1 MADYPIIDQRFL
13 PRASRRGPM
22 GLVPPRREASELPM
36 PNAHE
41 VVVYKTEGTYI
52 VDDGRSRPSDDHVV
66 KATSITVVD
75 MREDAPMTVEATIPS
90 AGAAEFTVQV
100 TFLCTVKKP
109 DEVVDAGL
117 RDIKSSLKHYLIR
130 HQPLFYLGEDHHL
143 DEVAAVR
150 RSVTAEVKAY
160 YSVRP
165 ARFRGLDVKLGN
177 IQVMTPD
184 ELHSKQREWELQGL
198 LSSEQ
203 QQLEH
208 RLAEQKADL
217 EEIRRRSE
225 EAFELE
231 RRRHEQDLAQMRQE
245 LTRMQEQFEQQQ
257 ERRKATHDQSIRTA
271 AFRHAA
277 DEATRLKESLGA
289 DDSEMTTVFA
299 GAIGE
304 RSISAT
310 ANLLNADRERRR
322 EQEAEEERR
331 KQERDQDE
339 ARYGRELDR
348 ENRQMRYDLEIQK
361 LKVQADVVVA
371 AVNRGLADTQDIEY
385 LMSELKHVTKQLES
399 ASSGAQRQETGQDE
413 SPERPKRA
421 VRPWRSRRAERSE
434 VQDDDRVVEAQIVS
448 DDSDVRGDD
457 AEAELREEDL
467 GR

>member
-1 MADYPIIDQRFL
+1 MADYPIIDQRSL

-22 GLVPPRREASELPM
+22 GLAPPRREASELPM

-52 VDDGRSRPSDDHVV
+52 VDDGRSRPSDDHIV

-75 MREDAPMTVEATIPS
+75 MREDTPITVEATIPS
-90 AGAAEFTVQV
+90 AGVAEFTVQV

-117 RDIKSSLKHYLIR
+117 RDIKNSLKHYLIR

-143 DEVAAVR
+143 DQVAAVR
-150 RSVTAEVKAY
+150 RNVTAEVKAY

-184 ELHSKQREWELQGL
+184 ELRSKQREWELQGL
-198 LSSEQ
+198 LSLEQ

-208 RLAEQKADL
+208 RLAEQKAEL
-217 EEIRRRSE
+217 EEVRRRNE

-257 ERRKATHDQSIRTA
+257 ERRRATHDQSIRTA
-271 AFRHAA
+271 SFQHAA
-277 DEATRLKESLGA
+277 GEAARLKESLGA
-289 DDSEMTTVFA
+289 DESEMTTIFA
-299 GAIGE
+299 AAIGE
-304 RSISAT
+304 RGISAT
-310 ANLLNADRERRR
+310 AKVLNDDRERRR
-322 EQEAEEERR
+322 EQEAEDELR
-331 KQERDQDE
+331 KQEREQEE
-339 ARYGRELDR
+339 ARYGRQLDR
-348 ENRQMRYDLEIQK
+348 ENRQMRYDLEVQK

-399 ASSGAQRQETGQDE
+399 ASSSAQQQETDRGE
-413 SPERPKRA
+413 SPERPKRPA
-421 VRPWRSRRAERSE
+421 RPWRSRWAGRSE
-434 VQDDDRVVEAQIVS
+434 VQDDDRVLEAQIVPE
-448 DDSDVRGDD
+448 DSDVRSDD
-457 AEAELREEDL
+457 AEPELREEDL